1 MGKKPQQGD
10 LPHLIAELAAKGKT
24 GPEIFAHLRAQGISE
39 RGLKKAFS
47 SLDYQLSPQL
57 YNWPISLL
65 GTILRQVKVMCQTNT
80 GPKVVE
86 EAAKQGW
93 PLAQVAEA
101 LLQLGYVIA
110 FDRVVGGSTYVYVT
124 NTPVEAGL
132 PTLMASAGA
141 YSLPPVEWKGVN
153 D

>member
-1 MGKKPQQGD
+1 MKRKHRQADVSQ
-10 LPHLIAELAAKGKT
+10 LIEQLAVKGKT

-39 RGLKKAFS
+39 RGLKEAFS

-80 GPKVVE
+80 GPKVVG

-93 PLAQVAEA
+93 PLGQVAEA

-110 FDRVVGGSTYVYVT
+110 FDRVGGSTYVYVT

-132 PTLMASAGA
+132 PTLRASAGA